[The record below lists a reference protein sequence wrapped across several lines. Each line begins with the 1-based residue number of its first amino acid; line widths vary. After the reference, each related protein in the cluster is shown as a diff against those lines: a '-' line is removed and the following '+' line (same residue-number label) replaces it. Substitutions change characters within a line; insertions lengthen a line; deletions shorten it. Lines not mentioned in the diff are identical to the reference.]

1 MTLQDE
7 GGVGA
12 AAKVVAP
19 DPYAVFVGWWLW
31 AIQNRARIAYS
42 QGGHRLDGE
51 KLKPGTLPLA
61 TDCSGLTFTLADWSK
76 LKLIYNGIGNTD
88 TLAQE
93 CPQITMAQAGP
104 GCLIEYGNGFRTEH
118 VVTILK
124 RLSATDFDC
133 GSHGSITN
141 PCHHVKH
148 SDEAAY
154 QASVGYRVVT
164 FRRIPTH

>member
-1 MTLQDE
+1 MTLAST
-7 GGVGA
+7 GGTSD
-12 AAKVVAP
+12 AP
-19 DPYAVFVGWWLW
+19 KAPPLDPHTVFVSWWLW
-31 AIQNRARIAYS
+31 AIANRGRIAYS

-61 TDCSGLTFTLADWSK
+61 TDCSGLTFVLADWSK
-76 LKLIYNGIGNTD
+76 LKLVYNGIGNTD

-93 CPQITMAQAGP
+93 CPRITMAQAGP
-104 GCLIEYGNGFRTEH
+104 GCLIEYGNGERTEH
-118 VVTILK
+118 VVTIL
-124 RLSATDFDC
+124 RRISATDFDC
-133 GSHGSITN
+133 GSHGSVAN

-164 FRRIPTH
+164 FRRIPT